1 MRLPPP
7 FRSSACLQRLSTLLT
22 HQFLAGFM
30 LGGCTGLCCLFDH
43 PRSQTIHLL
52 IDRVFNLG
60 ERRVRMRRSPL
71 RDGGKGFLS
80 LFFPT
85 LLQVFRLHLGLLSS

>member
-1 MRLPPP
+1 MCLPPP
-7 FRSSACLQRLSTLLT
+7 FRSSARLQRLSTLLT
-22 HQFLAGFM
+22 HQSLAGFM
-30 LGGCTGLCCLFDH
+30 LGCRTRLRCLFDH

-60 ERRVRMRRSPL
+60 ERRSRMGRSPL

-80 LFFPT
+80 LVFPT
-85 LLQVFRLHLGLLSS
+85 LL